1 MSQIDSGAPRV
12 ALVTGAASGIGAA
25 IAERLAADGM
35 TVLVADIN
43 RDAAAATAAGIVARG
58 YSAVPLLM
66 DVSNA
71 ESIAEAFAN
80 VGKDY
85 GRCDVLVNNA
95 GVAKTFGFLDF
106 PLENWLQT
114 MNINL
119 TGVMLCGQHAARLM
133 MPRKWGRIVNISSVS
148 GIRAGTGRTAYGT
161 SKAAVIGLTRQMAVE
176 LAEHGITVNS
186 VAPGPVDTA
195 LTQALH
201 SPETRRSFTDGVPM
215 KRYGS
220 PAEIAAAVAF
230 LSRQDAS
237 YITGHVVPVDG
248 GFVAAGVMSI

>member
-1 MSQIDSGAPRV
+1 
-12 ALVTGAASGIGAA
+12 
-25 IAERLAADGM
+25 
-35 TVLVADIN
+35 
-43 RDAAAATAAGIVARG
+43 
-58 YSAVPLLM
+58 
-66 DVSNA
+66 
-71 ESIAEAFAN
+71 
-80 VGKDY
+80 
-85 GRCDVLVNNA
+85 
-95 GVAKTFGFLDF
+95 
-106 PLENWLQT
+106 